1 MAIINGNNSNFES
14 EVLNNKGK
22 VVVDFNATWCGP
34 CRMLSPII
42 EELSESLTDI
52 KFVAVDV
59 DDNGELSEKYE
70 VSAIPCLVLFE
81 NGKEVNRNIG
91 FVNKDDL
98 QEFIGGK

>member
-1 MAIINGNNSNFES
+1 MAIVNGSSSNFES
-14 EVLNNKGK
+14 EVLNHKGK

-34 CRMLSPII
+34 CRMLAPII
-42 EELSESLTDI
+42 EELSDELTDV

-59 DDNGELSEKYE
+59 DEEDVLSENYE
-70 VSAIPCLVLFE
+70 VSTIPCVVLFE

-91 FVNKDDL
+91 FVSKDDL